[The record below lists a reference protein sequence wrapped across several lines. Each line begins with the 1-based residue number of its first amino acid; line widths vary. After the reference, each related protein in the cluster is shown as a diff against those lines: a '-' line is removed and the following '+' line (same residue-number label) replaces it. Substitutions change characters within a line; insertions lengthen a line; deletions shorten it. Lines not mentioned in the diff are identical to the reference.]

1 MDYDGNGTLYHL
13 NCGIC
18 GRTFWS
24 HDAFESVCDDCKYSN
39 TPILYPNGYLE
50 SKNGDVEIVR
60 CKDCK
65 YRNFYCIEA
74 TDGTALYE
82 CHHPCANSVP
92 RPGDWF
98 CADGKREEDE

>member
-1 MDYDGNGTLYHL
+1 MDYDGNSTLYHL

-24 HDAFESVCDDCKYSN
+24 HDAFESVCDDCKYTD
-39 TPILYPNGYLE
+39 TPILYSNGYLE

-65 YRNFYCIEA
+65 WWHESETHKGYGDC
-74 TDGTALYE
+74 GQ
-82 CHHPCANSVP
+82 ANGITLKP
-92 RPGDWF
+92 FDWF
-98 CADGKREEDE
+98 CADGERED